1 MFTKTPSNDCDD
13 EEEQL
18 SLTVSEVLDLEFAGL
33 LDEDLGHSV
42 GTLNGAGELQA
53 LVLDALLKT
62 AKK

>member
-1 MFTKTPSNDCDD
+1 M
-13 EEEQL
+13 
-18 SLTVSEVLDLEFAGL
+18 SLTVSEVLDLEFARL
-33 LDEDLGHSV
+33 LVEDLGHSV